1 MFKQVK
7 SALFWYYLF
16 KFRRRV
22 ILIVLLLVIAFFANA
37 IYGDVIEYLKLKDR
51 LEFLEIALISKWT
64 VIIFNIVFSIY
75 LILTIFKKEEKEQK
89 NVEVK
94 KEIQKKEEKFTQREK
109 EFLYKKK
116 LKTKRFECLFDAP
129 PPNEYVSLDC
139 ETTGLNPKKDEIL
152 SIGAVLIKDNKILMR
167 QTFNVFVKPSKL
179 INPESIKIHL
189 LRETDLENA
198 QEPEIAIFQLLN
210 FIGSRPI
217 VGYYIEFDIA
227 MISKYTKKIIGV
239 KLPNQAIEVSGIL

>member
-22 ILIVLLLVIAFFANA
+22 ILIVLLLVVALFANA

-116 LKTKRFECLFDAP
+116 LKTKAD
-129 PPNEYVSLDC
+129 
-139 ETTGLNPKKDEIL
+139 
-152 SIGAVLIKDNKILMR
+152 
-167 QTFNVFVKPSKL
+167 
-179 INPESIKIHL
+179 L
-189 LRETDLENA
+189 LVE
-198 QEPEIAIFQLLN
+198 
-210 FIGSRPI
+210 
-217 VGYYIEFDIA
+217 
-227 MISKYTKKIIGV
+227 K
-239 KLPNQAIEVSGIL
+239 